1 MSDVKGATKPYT
13 LNQNNGVVIHHKDA
27 KSAEDFNG
35 ELRDVP
41 AR

>member
-13 LNQNNGVVIHHKDA
+13 LEKKKSVVIHHKDA

-41 AR
+41 VR